1 MVKMIALPYL
11 KNVILKKSKNRTKLM
26 MIIEDVAKITQS

>member
-1 MVKMIALPYL
+1 MIALPYL